1 MAKKTEKNKARSRE
15 EYTGIYE
22 YWRTGRQE
30 ERSRTIAF
38 GYAKKLLAQQLLNI
52 FEKLSSSSP
61 GARGAKGAATHSTS
75 QNN

>member
-1 MAKKTEKNKARSRE
+1 MAKKRRGRQARHAGRQ
-15 EYTGIYE
+15 
-22 YWRTGRQE
+22 TGRQE

-52 FEKLSSSSP
+52 FEKLSNSSP
-61 GARGAKGAATHSTS
+61 GGEGAEGATHSTS